1 MERFRIA
8 VIDDEPI
15 IRREIKRG
23 LAKEPYEV
31 ELFPDGEAAIRR
43 LDEAEF
49 DLVLCDLNLP
59 GLSGLD
65 MLKFIRKRYP
75 RCEVILIT
83 GYSSVDSAI
92 DAIRAGAFHYVSKPV
107 KMPELRSLVKR
118 ALDKVLLVRE
128 KEALKEALFSQRRPS
143 EIIGNS
149 KRMLEVYRLLD
160 KVAPLDC
167 NVLVQ
172 GESGTGK
179 EMIARALHQ
188 RSPRKHQPF
197 VSFNCGG
204 FTEELITNELFGH
217 EKGAFT
223 GATETK
229 VGLLEAAHKGTIFLD
244 EISEM
249 PASMQVKL
257 LRFVEERTLL
267 RVGGIHPIPIDV
279 RLIAASN
286 QDLKELVKTRAFRE
300 DLYYR
305 LNVVLIPL
313 PPLRARQ
320 DDIPLLLRH
329 FLAKYSRAFGKQVN
343 GASAE
348 ALEILCQIGRASCRE
363 RV

>member
-15 IRREIKRG
+15 IRREIKRS

-160 KVAPLDC
+160 KVAPL
-167 NVLVQ
+167 
-172 GESGTGK
+172 G
-179 EMIARALHQ
+179 
-188 RSPRKHQPF
+188 
-197 VSFNCGG
+197 
-204 FTEELITNELFGH
+204 
-217 EKGAFT
+217 
-223 GATETK
+223 
-229 VGLLEAAHKGTIFLD
+229 
-244 EISEM
+244 
-249 PASMQVKL
+249 
-257 LRFVEERTLL
+257 
-267 RVGGIHPIPIDV
+267 
-279 RLIAASN
+279 
-286 QDLKELVKTRAFRE
+286 
-300 DLYYR
+300 
-305 LNVVLIPL
+305 
-313 PPLRARQ
+313 
-320 DDIPLLLRH
+320 
-329 FLAKYSRAFGKQVN
+329 
-343 GASAE
+343 
-348 ALEILCQIGRASCRE
+348 LCQNQPNLA
-363 RV
+363 